1 MKWGNANLIRG
12 VGALLA
18 ALTWSACSSD
28 TSLSNKDRSGAG
40 SDYGAT
46 ASSGGMFVP
55 SKPKKSPSK
64 LYAEANV
71 KKAYIPK
78 GRHGRK
84 ERRRMNP
91 KYITIHSTQNYSS
104 SADAWRHSMALNNGK
119 LRARKRRGGNRI
131 GYLTWHYT
139 VDQYRCVQHLPTNE
153 QGEHADFDGP
163 GNNYS
168 LAIEM
173 CENRGNS
180 RSKTL
185 DRTAKLTAWL
195 MYKYNIPLRKVVP
208 HYHWARKGLAIE
220 HKNCPHFLMDN
231 GHPGA
236 KWQAYLAKINKY
248 HKAITGGSRSVAPQ
262 RTTRTASTIPRPAP
276 STATVSRTSTT
287 PRQSLPSGVSRSS
300 SKPKTVRTSPSTRS
314 KTSSSRYHTV
324 SRGDT
329 LYGLSRRYKTSVSSI
344 QRANGMSGTTI
355 GIGKKLKIPA
365 S

>member
-1 MKWGNANLIRG
+1 MRLGTCHWLRSIG
-12 VGALLA
+12 VLSA
-18 ALTWSACSSD
+18 AIMVSACSSKP
-28 TSLSNKDRSGAG
+28 TLSDIDRSGAG

-46 ASSGGMFVP
+46 ASSGGAFVP

-84 ERRRMNP
+84 ERRRLNP

-104 SADAWRHSMALNNGK
+104 SADAWRHSKALNNGK

-163 GNNYS
+163 GNNHS

-180 RSKTL
+180 RRATME
-185 DRTAKLTAWL
+185 RTAKLTAWL

-208 HYHWARKGLAIE
+208 HYHWRRKGLAIE
-220 HKNCPHFLMDN
+220 HKNCPHFLLDN
-231 GHPGA
+231 GVPGA
-236 KWQAYLAKINKY
+236 KWQAYLARINKHY
-248 HKAITGGSRSVAPQ
+248 KSITPGGV
-262 RTTRTASTIPRPAP
+262 RTTPRPTSMRTVAAIPRPAP
-276 STATVSRTSTT
+276 THTVTRTSSAPRPASVSRPSTK
-287 PRQSLPSGVSRSS
+287 PR
-300 SKPKTVRTSPSTRS
+300 TVSTRS
-314 KTSSSRYHTV
+314 TTRPKASSSRYHTV
-324 SRGDT
+324 KKGDT
-329 LYGLSRRYKTSVSSI
+329 LYALSRRYKTSVSSI
-344 QRANGMSGTTI
+344 QRANGMNGTVI
-355 GIGKKLKIPA
+355 GIGKKLKIPT